1 MNLPRHHNNKAIVVA
16 LALALTACGKS
27 PEQHFIQ
34 AQERVQ
40 KADYKA
46 AAIELKTVLQE
57 QPDNREARLM
67 LGEVSLK
74 NGAFSD
80 AEKELSRARS
90 LGIPDDRVLPSL
102 AKAYVK
108 IGDPQKALDL
118 GIPTTG
124 LTPQSLAALH
134 TMRAEAQLSLG
145 KRAEAELSVGVAT
158 QVDPKQPELLLT
170 RAKLALLDKHK
181 DQAGQLLDEALLQ
194 DPKFAEAFFLKAALL
209 ESDNKP
215 DDAAKIYRQILAND
229 PSQFRAHL
237 AIGSQQLKKGDTDAA
252 DQSFQAAE
260 KIAGKTPLVM
270 YSRGTLELQRGKLD
284 AASSAFLE
292 VLRVAPDHLP
302 TLLAY
307 AMTNH
312 GQGNYEQSINYSG
325 KVLGVVPG
333 NLVATKILVS
343 SKLKRGDV
351 QGALETLNAHMAKYQ
366 SDSRLLA
373 LAGDAYL
380 QAGDYIKAMS
390 FLDKAAKLEP
400 GNAEIKTRQAAG
412 HLAMG
417 NSSEAL
423 IDLEAAVSLSE
434 KPGQA
439 DLALVTLHL
448 KSKQYD
454 QALLAI
460 NQLEKKLPNNP
471 VTHNLRAAALLG
483 KQDQDGARKALLQA
497 LAIDPKFFPAA
508 ANLARLDM
516 QDKKPEAAR
525 KRFESI
531 LAQDKNNVKAMLALA
546 SLAAAEK
553 NEKDYVGWLQKAAK
567 ADPKSIDSSA
577 GLVQYYLS
585 KKEKQKALSLAR
597 EATNANPDSFQA
609 MSLLG
614 TTQLAIGD
622 KPAAIETFNRMTLK
636 SPQSPEAYLRLA
648 LAQIADKKLAAARD
662 SLNKSIQLK
671 PDFLKAQDALIRLE
685 MAEKHPAAAL
695 QIARQI
701 QHQQPKSPFG
711 FEHEADILLSQKNFP
726 QAIKAYEQALSK
738 EANASR
744 LIKLHSTLHL
754 SGNDNSAEQRLNNWL
769 QQNPKDTAVRAY
781 AAEFYMLNQRDQ
793 DAIVQYEMIL
803 KMDQMNAVALN
814 NLANLYQRTK
824 DSRALNIAE
833 QAYKLAPDNP
843 GVQDTLGW
851 ILVEKG
857 VDARGLELLRK
868 AASNVPKVAVIRY
881 HYGVALARSGN
892 KLQAKKELEA
902 AIATGQKFP
911 ELEDAKAMLR
921 IL

>member
-1 MNLPRHHNNKAIVVA
+1 M
-16 LALALTACGKS
+16 KS
-27 PEQHFIQ
+27 YRFLSQISILVFLFSLNGCSKTPEQHFNQ
-34 AQERVQ
+34 AQTMVQ
-40 KADYKA
+40 KDDNKA
-46 AAIELKTVLQE
+46 AIIELKTVLQA
-57 QPDNREARLM
+57 QPNNKEARQL
-67 LGEVSLK
+67 LGEVFLK
-74 NGAFSD
+74 TGAYPN
-80 AEKELSRARS
+80 AEKELS
-90 LGIPDDRVLPSL
+90 
-102 AKAYVK
+102 KA
-108 IGDPQKALDL
+108 
-118 GIPTTG
+118 
-124 LTPQSLAALH
+124 
-134 TMRAEAQLSLG
+134 LSLG
-145 KRAEAELSVGVAT
+145 ASDAQVLPGLARAYVHMGEPAKALALKLPESGLNQHTLAAFHNLQAQAHLMLGNRAEAEQAIALAEKADS
-158 QVDPKQPELLLT
+158 KLPELLLT
-170 RAKLALLDKHK
+170 RAKLALTDKHK
-181 DQAGQLLDEALLQ
+181 DQGIQLLDESLKADPNLTEAL
-194 DPKFAEAFFLKAALL
+194 FLKAALL
-209 ESDNKP
+209 EFDNKNP
-215 DDAAKIYRQILAND
+215 EADLIYQKIIAND
-229 PSQFRAHL
+229 PKEVRAHL
-237 AIGSQQLKKGDTDAA
+237 GRASLQLKKGDFEAA
-252 DQSFQAAE
+252 DIHIKTAE
-260 KIAGKTPLVM
+260 KVAGKAPMVK
-270 YSRGTLELQRGKLD
+270 YARGIMELQRGKLD
-284 AASSAFLE
+284 AASSALLD

-302 TLLAY
+302 TKLAY
-307 AMTNH
+307 ATASY
-312 GQGNYEQSINYSG
+312 GQGNYEQSINYAG
-325 KVLGVVPG
+325 KVLGVAPG
-333 NLVATKILVS
+333 NLVATKVLAS
-343 SKLKRGDV
+343 SQLKSGDV
-351 QGALETLNAHMAKYQ
+351 KGALKTLDTHLAKYPY
-366 SDSRLLA
+366 DAGLLA
-373 LAGDAYL
+373 LAGDAHL
-380 QAGDYIKAMS
+380 RAGDYIKAMS
-390 FLDKAAKLEP
+390 FLDKAAELEP
-400 GNAEIKTRQAAG
+400 KNAAIKTRQAAG
-412 HLAMG
+412 HMATG

-423 IDLEAAVSLSE
+423 ADLEAAASLSD

-439 DLALVTLHL
+439 DLALVVFHL
-448 KSKQYD
+448 QGKEYD
-454 QALLAI
+454 KALQAIAH
-460 NQLEKKLPNNP
+460 LEKKLPNNP
-471 VTHNLRAAALLG
+471 VTYNLRAAALLG

-497 LAIDPKFFPAA
+497 LAIDPKFYPAA

-525 KRFESI
+525 KRFESV

-553 NEKDYVGWLQKAAK
+553 NEKDYVAWLQKAAK
-567 ADPKSIDSSA
+567 VDPKSIDSSA

-585 KKEKQKALSLAR
+585 KKENQKALSLAR

-622 KPAAIETFNRMTLK
+622 EPAAIETFNRMTLK

-648 LAQIADKKLAAARD
+648 LAQIAAKKLAAARD

-685 MAEKHPAAAL
+685 MAERQPAAAL

-711 FEHEADILLSQKNFP
+711 FEHEADILLSQKSYP

-738 EANASR
+738 EANTSR

-781 AAEFYMLNQRDQ
+781 AAEFYMLNQRDR
-793 DAIVQYEMIL
+793 DAIAQYEMIL
-803 KMDQMNAVALN
+803 KMGQVSVVALN

-824 DSRALNIAE
+824 DSRALNVAE

-881 HYGVALARSGN
+881 HYGVALAHSGN
-892 KLQAKKELEA
+892 KSQAKKELEA